1 MIPRPEYPRPQF
13 VREGWM
19 NLNGEWD
26 FELDQGCSGEPRGL
40 VGQKALSGKI
50 LVPFCPESRLSG
62 IGHTDFINCVWYKRS
77 FRLPA
82 EAEGMR
88 VILHVGAA
96 DYLSK
101 VWVNE
106 RFIGQHEGG
115 YTPFSFDITDAL
127 GGGDNLLTISC
138 EDHVRDDMQPNGKQS
153 RLYRSHDC
161 DYTRTTG
168 IWQTV
173 WLEWVQ
179 PVHVE
184 KVFITP
190 DALNGAVHFRVQ
202 TAQAE
207 GSTLKIET
215 FFEGRAMGKAEIR
228 CGSLAAEAAIC
239 LRESHLW
246 NVGDPQ
252 LYDFRLTL
260 TAPDGKADVMT
271 GYFGLRSISF
281 EGRKFLL
288 NGKPVF
294 QRLILDQGFYPEG
307 IYTAPT
313 DEDLK
318 KDILLSQQM
327 GFNGARLHQKV
338 FEPRYL
344 YWADHLGY
352 LCWGE
357 MGSWGLNHCEPG
369 ALAAFLKDW
378 LTELERDYS
387 APCIIGWCP
396 FNETWDLDGRK
407 QNDDVLRMVYLVTKT
422 FDKTRP
428 CIDTSGN
435 YHVETDIFDVHDY
448 EQHPE
453 EFRRRYGPGTEP
465 IYERF
470 EKRQHCRPGQPV
482 FVSEYGG
489 IRWSQDAEG
498 WGYGEGPRTEE
509 EFIERYRGLTSALL
523 DNPDHMGLCYTQ
535 LTDVEQEQ
543 NGLYTYQ
550 REPKFPPEIM
560 YPIMARKAAI
570 EEEQK

>member
-13 VREGWM
+13 VRESWM

-26 FELDQGCSGEPRGL
+26 FELDQGCSGEARGL
-40 VGQKALSGKI
+40 VSRPDLSGKI

-62 IGHTDFINCVWYKRS
+62 IAHTDFINCVWYKRS
-77 FRLPA
+77 FALPA
-82 EAEGMR
+82 EAEGKR
-88 VILHVGAA
+88 ILLHVGAA
-96 DYLSK
+96 DYRSK
-101 VWVNE
+101 VWVNGLY
-106 RFIGQHEGG
+106 IGLHEGG
-115 YTPFSFDITDAL
+115 YTPFTFDITEAL
-127 GGGDNLLTISC
+127 HVGDNQLTISC
-138 EDHVRDDMQPNGKQS
+138 EDYVRDDMQPNGKQS
-153 RLYRSHDC
+153 RLYYSHGC

-173 WLEWVQ
+173 WLEWVNPAHILQ
-179 PVHVE
+179 AL
-184 KVFITP
+184 ITP
-190 DALNGAVHFRVQ
+190 DAINGSVHFKVG
-202 TAQAE
+202 TAGGE
-207 GSTLKIET
+207 RSVLKIDT
-215 FFEGRAMGKAEIR
+215 FFHGEKMGSAELR
-228 CGSLAAEAAIC
+228 CSSFGAETTISLQ
-239 LRESHLW
+239 ESHPW
-246 NVGDPQ
+246 GAKDPQ
-252 LYDFRLTL
+252 LYDYVITL
-260 TAPDGKADVMT
+260 IAQDGRVDRVT

-281 EGRKFLL
+281 DGRKFLL

-294 QRLILDQGFYPEG
+294 QRLILDQGFYPDG

-318 KDILLSQQM
+318 KDILLSMQM

-357 MGSWGLNHCEPG
+357 MASWGLNHCEPG

-396 FNETWDLDGRK
+396 FNETWDIDGRK
-407 QNDDVLRMVYLVTKT
+407 QNDDVLRMVYSVTKV

-435 YHVETDIFDVHDY
+435 FHVATDIFDVHDY
-448 EQHPE
+448 EQNPE
-453 EFRRRYGPGTEP
+453 EFQKRYGRGTEP

-470 EKRQHCRPGQPV
+470 ADRQHCAPGQPA

-489 IRWSQDAEG
+489 IRWSEDKEG
-498 WGYGEGPRTEE
+498 WGYGEGPKTEE
-509 EFIERYRGLTSALL
+509 EFIERYRGLTDTLL
-523 DNPDHMGLCYTQ
+523 DNSDHMGLCYTQ

-543 NGLYTYQ
+543 NGLYTYD
-550 REPKFPPEIM
+550 RKPKFSPEIM
-560 YPIMARKAAI
+560 YPIMSRKAAI
-570 EEEQK
+570 EN